1 MNKILS
7 RELFEQEVHTAVI
20 QQHILA
26 QVWMDLETTGLLN
39 GQALLQHDLTQ
50 RKKIERMSVLL
61 KRVAL
66 YIPSHDVNFVVEIQ
80 AELSQEG

>member
-7 RELFEQEVHTAVI
+7 RELFEQEVHTA
-20 QQHILA
+20 
-26 QVWMDLETTGLLN
+26 MDLETTGLLN